1 LNLFGLSPGELI
13 LIMMVAMIVL
23 GPEKLPEVMASAGKW
38 VREFRRATQELTQQF
53 ADDNPFAEIQ
63 RALSFDGPIVLTPEA
78 SSATVETIAS
88 EPIPAPEPVA
98 SVGAP
103 PLAPV
108 AAPAGPVRS
117 DYFNF
122 PAFRSGIDATWTHA
136 GAVRE
141 PQLAGMNRSRSSAI
155 ASDWTHGVPVLIVSA
170 VVDEPTNGVAPIIDG
185 LAVAGEG
192 QMAAVPA
199 EDVAVEAALAEGP
212 AEGES
217 GEESVRPESDVPAA
231 EAPEVGPIEDPD
243 AAQNGVAPAES
254 SVEAGG
260 AALVDGTGLL
270 PEAVA
275 GPEPRLA
282 ESRAAGSDPAEPVAA
297 AVGNGP
303 PSVGERHPS

>member
-117 DYFNF
+117 DYFNC

-185 LAVAGEG
+185 LAVAGAVEPVAGEG

-199 EDVAVEAALAEGP
+199 EEVAVEAALAEGP

-217 GEESVRPESDVPAA
+217 GEES
-231 EAPEVGPIEDPD
+231 
-243 AAQNGVAPAES
+243 
-254 SVEAGG
+254 
-260 AALVDGTGLL
+260 
-270 PEAVA
+270 
-275 GPEPRLA
+275 EPRLA